1 VTNVPNHQGTI
12 LTRVEQVLETWNKRE
27 GELIAANK
35 LDRIVAQPPNATNV
49 HAGSASEE
57 IKAKVGKEGA
67 RTIPGMSLVPK
78 NTRIMQLTF

>member
-1 VTNVPNHQGTI
+1 VTIVSSHPSRI
-12 LTRVEQVLETWNKRE
+12 LTNHEQVLATWNKRE

-67 RTIPGMSLVPK
+67 RTIPGMSLIPK
-78 NTRIMQLTF
+78 ILASCS

>member
-49 HAGSASEE
+49 HAG
-57 IKAKVGKEGA
+57 
-67 RTIPGMSLVPK
+67 
-78 NTRIMQLTF
+78 